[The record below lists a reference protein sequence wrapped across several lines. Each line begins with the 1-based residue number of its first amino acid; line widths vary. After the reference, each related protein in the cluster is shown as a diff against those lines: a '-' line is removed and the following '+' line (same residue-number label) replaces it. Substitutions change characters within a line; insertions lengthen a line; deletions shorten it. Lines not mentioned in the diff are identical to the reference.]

1 MKVTA
6 QAQTILNF
14 FSADAVLRILGMVLV
29 SVVLFSMTA
38 VTDPGARFNDVGHR
52 LMCTCSCNQVLLECN
67 HVGCPISGGMR
78 DELQAG
84 IDHGENDD
92 LVLQAF
98 VQKYGAVVL
107 AAPLTKG
114 FNKIAWVMP
123 FLVLVLGF
131 LGAALLIRKWRLR
144 TVAMPALP
152 DAEGSEERRARI
164 RKDTEL

>member
-78 DELQAG
+78 DELQAR

>member
-1 MKVTA
+1 LKLTSSPRNA
-6 QAQTILNF
+6 LN
-14 FSADAVLRILGMVLV
+14 LV
-29 SVVLFSMTA
+29 SVDSLLRAIGIVLASITLFSMTA

-78 DELQAG
+78 DELQTR
-84 IDHGENDD
+84 IDHGENDE
-92 LVLQAF
+92 LILQAF

-114 FNKIAWVMP
+114 FNKIAWIMP
-123 FLVLVLGF
+123 FLVLTLG
-131 LGAALLIRKWRLR
+131 LGGAALLIRKWRLR
-144 TVAMPALP
+144 TVAMPVEPVTPGA
-152 DAEGSEERRARI
+152 EERRSRI